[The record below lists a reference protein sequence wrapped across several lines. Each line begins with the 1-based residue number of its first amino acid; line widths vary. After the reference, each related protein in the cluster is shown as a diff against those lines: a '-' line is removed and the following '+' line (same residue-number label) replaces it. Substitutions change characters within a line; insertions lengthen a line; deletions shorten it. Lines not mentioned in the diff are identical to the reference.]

1 MVDLLERQPEAAA
14 REHIEARKEAE
25 PALGL
30 GTFAAPERTNA
41 VGEPV
46 AAVAPSAAIERMP
59 ATTAD
64 PLLAAVQGAMAGGL
78 DKHIGR
84 LPPDAVR
91 ALDVSGDALAA
102 EFRRTLG
109 TKAFHIGTAARRV
122 EHWLLS
128 ATGMHGA
135 FATQHTKVVS
145 DRLARLNDEHGTS
158 SSVL

>member
-59 ATTAD
+59 AT
-64 PLLAAVQGAMAGGL
+64 MAGGL